1 MKNLQIIR
9 RYFQVTKADRKISV
23 FLVLSSIM
31 ANGPYL
37 FVSLLFSMA
46 IDSLSK
52 GDANRVMLMMVIYF
66 LLKICSKVFKII
78 SLMVERRLYND
89 VYRKLQD
96 QMVEKLDRIE
106 MTTFAV
112 CNKGELLN
120 LVNGD
125 VRVLAEFGTWL
136 SEALLLLF
144 SFAVSIVVLAKIS
157 LGLMAVG
164 FLVNALVIW
173 ILNIYN

>member
-66 LLKICSKVFKII
+66 LLKICSKVFKTI

-106 MTTFAV
+106 MTAFAV

-125 VRVLAEFGTWL
+125 VEFWKNSELGFQRPFCWCSPLQFL
-136 SEALLLLF
+136 S
-144 SFAVSIVVLAKIS
+144 SFWRK
-157 LGLMAVG
+157 
-164 FLVNALVIW
+164 LVW
-173 ILNIYN
+173 G

>member
-1 MKNLQIIR
+1 
-9 RYFQVTKADRKISV
+9 
-23 FLVLSSIM
+23 
-31 ANGPYL
+31 
-37 FVSLLFSMA
+37 MA

-125 VRVLAEFGTWL
+125 VRVLAEFEPGFQRPFCCCSPLQFL
-136 SEALLLLF
+136 S
-144 SFAVSIVVLAKIS
+144 SFWRK
-157 LGLMAVG
+157 
-164 FLVNALVIW
+164 LVW
-173 ILNIYN
+173 G

>member
-66 LLKICSKVFKII
+66 LLKIFDKFFVTHTQSFPAMQK
-78 SLMVERRLYND
+78 SPVEW
-89 VYRKLQD
+89 
-96 QMVEKLDRIE
+96 I
-106 MTTFAV
+106 
-112 CNKGELLN
+112 
-120 LVNGD
+120 
-125 VRVLAEFGTWL
+125 
-136 SEALLLLF
+136 
-144 SFAVSIVVLAKIS
+144 
-157 LGLMAVG
+157 
-164 FLVNALVIW
+164 FLCKFTVT
-173 ILNIYN
+173 Y